1 MQLLPHQRNVRMQ
14 SNSLLLYHSLGS
26 GKTCT
31 SIALAYRNVTGFR
44 KIVVIAPASLVLNF
58 QQEIRGACGRAV
70 RTNND
75 NLFETRFWVVSKDKL
90 YHDYKERPNELCNKL
105 KNTVIIVDE
114 VHRLLSYVDGKQF
127 TFFEKI
133 FECVRS
139 QSKLILLSAT
149 PITDPYKMVPL
160 ARFLF
165 SRGVFAQTP
174 FANVSS
180 ARKFFDRYYD
190 ERTRTVKNKHEL
202 VDIFRGHV
210 SYYNRSS
217 RGFPEIVHHDVHVRI
232 PENTTQHKAY
242 ATAMGFIN
250 IRNESFTQEFL
261 LSARQVSNFVLPNGK
276 VGPEHGMC
284 CRTRDQL
291 KDISVKFHKCL
302 ESIHA
307 RKGPFFVY
315 SNFVN
320 ESGINAF
327 AHCLET
333 LYNYTETLD
342 LPFRKYVVLRAN
354 DSPEERLAKI
364 NRFNH
369 IRNADGRDINII
381 IGSPSSNEGIS
392 LKKLREIH
400 ILDPHWTPTT
410 TDQIVGRGARYDSHT
425 QVDYNEVHVFH
436 YYAVPQDRT
445 LLSVDT
451 HLKKLQKDKRN
462 LLNMFESVLQDA
474 SLLQPT
480 IEQQVIHLNRVQ
492 ESNENEHPVDVEA
505 ALPRRRDKRLH
516 RITKLADYNPR
527 MLNYKKRPKKKQ
539 RVIINLTQNNNVI

>member
-1 MQLLPHQRNVRMQ
+1 ML
-14 SNSLLLYHSLGS
+14 SDSLLLYHSLGS

-31 SIALAYRNVTGFR
+31 SIALAYRNITGFR
-44 KIVVIAPASLVLNF
+44 RIVVIAPASLVFNF

-70 RTNND
+70 RTNN
-75 NLFETRFWVVSKDKL
+75 NHRFENRFWVVSKDKL
-90 YHDYKERPNELCNKL
+90 YHDYKERPNDLCNAL

-114 VHRLLSYVDGKQF
+114 IHRLLSYVDGKQF

-133 FECVRS
+133 FECVRPH
-139 QSKLILLSAT
+139 SKLIFLSAT

-165 SRGVFAQTP
+165 SRGVFGQTA
-174 FANVSS
+174 FAEVTS

-190 ERTRTVKNKHEL
+190 DRTRTVKNKHEL

-210 SYYNRSS
+210 SYYRSNRD
-217 RGFPEIVHHDVHVRI
+217 FPEIVHHDVRVCI

-242 ATAMGFIN
+242 ATAMGFVN
-250 IRNESFTQEFL
+250 TRNESFTQEFL
-261 LSARQVSNFVLPNGK
+261 LSARQVSNFVLPNGQ
-276 VGPEHGMC
+276 VGPDHGRC

-342 LPFRKYVVLRAN
+342 LPFRKYMVLRAN
-354 DSPEERLAKI
+354 DSPEQRLAKI

-369 IRNADGRDINII
+369 ARNADGRDVNII

-462 LLNMFESVLQDA
+462 LLNMFESVLQEA
-474 SLLQPT
+474 SLLPPT
-480 IEQQVIHLNRVQ
+480 IEQQVIHL
-492 ESNENEHPVDVEA
+492 EEANENEPPVMMEA
-505 ALPRRRDKRLH
+505 AAPPRRQNKTLR
-516 RITKLADYNPR
+516 RITRLADYNPR
-527 MLNYKKRPKKKQ
+527 LLNYKKRPKKKQ
-539 RVIINLTQNNNVI
+539 RVIINLTRNNINA